1 MRSCQQLEDFI
12 LDYLDG
18 DLQPRQEIVFK
29 LHLKLCRECRDHL
42 AAYCYTIDVTKLV
55 AISGGP
61 SHLDAFMSLE
71 SLEQAARSKLDNRQR
86 R

>member
-18 DLQPRQEIVFK
+18 DLQPRQKIVFK

-42 AAYCYTIDVTKLV
+42 AAYRYTIDVTKLV
-55 AISGGP
+55 ARFGGP
-61 SHLDAFMSLE
+61 NHPKTMLDDLIKAIRE
-71 SLEQAARSKLDNRQR
+71 ARKA
-86 R
+86 